1 VAGPSLRAVTLDA
14 FGTLVGLDAPAPRL
28 AAGLRKAG
36 HGYPDAV
43 VAAALDAEM
52 RYYRDNHDDG
62 RDAATLAELHRRCA
76 EVLAEGLGP
85 GAPPL
90 PRLTDL
96 LLASLEFVLLPDAV
110 PALDALRDV
119 GYRLAVVSNWDY
131 ELPYHLERL
140 GVADRFEAVAVSAT
154 VGARKPSPALFHHAL
169 EAMGVRAPEAAHCG
183 DQPEPDCLGARQAG
197 LAAVLVDRAG
207 RHAAAPCA
215 RIGAL
220 TDLPAALAAL
230 DGGATGP
237 GWRSA

>member
-14 FGTLVGLDAPAPRL
+14 FGTLIGLDAPAARL
-28 AAGLRKAG
+28 AAALRDAG
-36 HGYPDAV
+36 HEHPAGV
-43 VAAALDAEM
+43 VSSALEAEM
-52 RYYRDNHDDG
+52 RYYRVNHDDG
-62 RDAATLAELHRRCA
+62 RDAATLAALHGRCA

-90 PRLTDL
+90 PRLTEL
-96 LLASLEFVLLPDAV
+96 LVSSLEFVLLPDAV
-110 PALDALRDV
+110 AALDALRDA

-131 ELPYHLERL
+131 DLPRHLERL

-154 VGARKPSPALFHHAL
+154 VGASKPSPALFHHAL

-197 LAAVLVDRAG
+197 LKAVLVDRAG
-207 RHAAAPCA
+207 RHAEAPCA

-230 DGGATGP
+230 DG
-237 GWRSA
+237 RR